1 MSSIFSNFFRFF
13 SEFFSDLIDRLF
25 ALAAFTGQLD
35 YLITSAYVVS
45 SVFRNFFRLFSDF
58 FLTVLKLFRLPFR
71 TGQLA
76 YSIIPP
82 RRSQSFFTHF
92 FAFFCF
98 FLSFFSRFAGRTSC
112 CVFTQY
118 MVQYIRFYTS
128 PGEKDANPSNCFLYS
143 CLPVRDRGGHCGRL
157 LAQSGRRTVP
167 AARRRSLRRRHVF
180 RKIVRERKRGTRGTK
195 KPPRLHEP
203 ARRKRQPR

>member
-1 MSSIFSNFFRFF
+1 MLKKIDRNCFLCYKKSFLFYSIFNLRWPNNSSGCPLSRRELTYYIIGAISVSSIFS
-13 SEFFSDLIDRLF
+13 
-25 ALAAFTGQLD
+25 
-35 YLITSAYVVS
+35 
-45 SVFRNFFRLFSDF
+45 NFFRLFSDF

-128 PGEKDANPSNCFLYS
+128 PGEKRCEPFKLFFVFL
-143 CLPVRDRGGHCGRL
+143 
-157 LAQSGRRTVP
+157 P
-167 AARRRSLRRRHVF
+167 ACA
-180 RKIVRERKRGTRGTK
+180 
-195 KPPRLHEP
+195 
-203 ARRKRQPR
+203 